1 MSHITDPIADLFAR
15 LKNGLSRQHKSIT
28 VPASSLK
35 KSILDVL
42 VAEGYLLG
50 VTESA
55 NERGHKQFDIELK
68 YYQGKPVI
76 TDITRISKPG
86 RREYT
91 QAANIPMVSNG
102 LGVTL
107 ISTSKGVVSDTKARE
122 LNVGGEVLGQVF

>member
-1 MSHITDPIADLFAR
+1 MANLTDPIADLFAR

-28 VPASSLK
+28 VPASSVK
-35 KSILDVL
+35 KAILDVL
-42 VAEGYLLG
+42 VAEGYLLS
-50 VTESA
+50 VAESA
-55 NERGHKQFDIELK
+55 DKRGHKQFDIELK
-68 YYQGKPVI
+68 YYNGKPVI

-91 QAANIPMVSNG
+91 QAVNIPLVSNG

-122 LNVGGEVLGQVF
+122 LNVGGEVLGKVF